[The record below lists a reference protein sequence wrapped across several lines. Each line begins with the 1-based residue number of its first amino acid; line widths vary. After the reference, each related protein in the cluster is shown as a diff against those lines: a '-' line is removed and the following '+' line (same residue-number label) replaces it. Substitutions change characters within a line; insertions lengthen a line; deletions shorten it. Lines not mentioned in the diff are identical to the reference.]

1 MAEHKQAVVVGALG
15 VIGRYIVAQLLAQGD
30 WSVVGLSRRTAD
42 AAPRYRHI
50 AVDLLDGQC
59 VAEKLA
65 GLKDVTHVFYAA
77 FQPAA
82 GAAADYASNIAPNR
96 DMLVNAVTAIDE
108 ASRALHRVVLV
119 TGTKYYGSHLG
130 PFRTPARESDPRH
143 RVPTTISTR
152 STGSPPSSA
161 AKAGTGWSCGR
172 RPCAASRR
180 APR

>member
-65 GLKDVTHVFYAA
+65 GLKDVTHVF
-77 FQPAA
+77 
-82 GAAADYASNIAPNR
+82 
-96 DMLVNAVTAIDE
+96 L
-108 ASRALHRVVLV
+108 
-119 TGTKYYGSHLG
+119 
-130 PFRTPARESDPRH
+130 
-143 RVPTTISTR
+143 R
-152 STGSPPSSA
+152 SVSA
-161 AKAGTGWSCGR
+161 CGR
-172 RPCAASRR
+172 RRCGLCIEHSSEPRHARQRR
-180 APR
+180 HGDR